1 MRVKKMIRYLKKEI
15 REMVWSDGAAN
26 VYYYYHPGR
35 SSTVCA
41 IKKTYDLYGR
51 ELFVVWWSGWGVCRC
66 TDLDVLKKEVEGV
79 YRTKMMRNI
88 KNES

>member
-1 MRVKKMIRYLKKEI
+1 MKVNKMIRYLKKEI
-15 REMVWSDGAAN
+15 REMVWSDGMAN
-26 VYYYYHPGR
+26 VFYYQHPNRGP
-35 SSTVCA
+35 VCA

-66 TDLDVLKKEVEGV
+66 TDLNVLKKEVEGV